1 MSKHS
6 KSFAEEGRSAVE
18 VAGVSNRT
26 NAGKRSNLL
35 LPALYRKT
43 HTKTQ
48 VYISFRNILNNVY
61 NDRNLNHN
69 ELRRKKNI

>member
-18 VAGVSNRT
+18 VAGVSNGT

-35 LPALYRKT
+35 LPALYRKN
-43 HTKTQ
+43 TQ
-48 VYISFRNILNNVY
+48 KPKCTFLFVTF
-61 NDRNLNHN
+61 
-69 ELRRKKNI
+69 